1 MCCAVVM
8 TYDLFR
14 SEHQL
19 QLTKLVEQLLLHV
32 QKFRRTVELCAL
44 RVYDEPVPYLDDAL
58 FQLLARFRH
67 TCAAGGWYLIQINCP
82 FLSKHVS

>member
-1 MCCAVVM
+1 
-8 TYDLFR
+8 
-14 SEHQL
+14 
-19 QLTKLVEQLLLHV
+19 
-32 QKFRRTVELCAL
+32 
-44 RVYDEPVPYLDDAL
+44 VPYLDDAL